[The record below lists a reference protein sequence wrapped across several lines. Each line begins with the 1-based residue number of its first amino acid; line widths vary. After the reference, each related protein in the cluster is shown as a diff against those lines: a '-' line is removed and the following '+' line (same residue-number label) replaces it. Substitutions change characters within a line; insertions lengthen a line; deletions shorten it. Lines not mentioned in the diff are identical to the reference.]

1 MPRVPVI
8 GITACTT
15 LSGQHATQ
23 TIAEKYARA
32 AAKAACGLP
41 IVIPSLGE
49 LLDSADILAV
59 VDGLIFTGSP
69 SNIEPFHYHGAAS
82 AEGTQ
87 HDPLRDATTLPLMR
101 AAIAAGVPVLGI
113 CRGFQE
119 MNVALGGT
127 LHQNVHEA
135 GAFMDHREGAGE
147 PIDKQYGPRH
157 TMHVQPG
164 GLLERLGLPA
174 VFEVNSIHGQ
184 GIDVLAPGLRVEA
197 LAPDGLVEAISL
209 DNGQG
214 FSLAV
219 QWHPEYQVMDNPQYL
234 TLFQAFG
241 AACRQRSLLRQNR
254 KQPTAQRA
262 CAT

>member
-1 MPRVPVI
+1 
-8 GITACTT
+8 
-15 LSGQHATQ
+15 
-23 TIAEKYARA
+23 
-32 AAKAACGLP
+32 
-41 IVIPSLGE
+41 
-49 LLDSADILAV
+49 
-59 VDGLIFTGSP
+59 
-69 SNIEPFHYHGAAS
+69 
-82 AEGTQ
+82 
-87 HDPLRDATTLPLMR
+87 
-101 AAIAAGVPVLGI
+101 
-113 CRGFQE
+113 
-119 MNVALGGT
+119 
-127 LHQNVHEA
+127 
-135 GAFMDHREGAGE
+135 
-147 PIDKQYGPRH
+147 
-157 TMHVQPG
+157 MHVQPG

-254 KQPTAQRA
+254 KQPTAQRLRDLTEWKTMSA
-262 CAT
+262 QNSQTQAWQALSRDHHLAPFSDVKQLAEKGRASSPRPGRIPVG

>member
-8 GITACTT
+8 GITACTSMIE
-15 LSGQHATQ
+15 LHATQ
-23 TIAEKYARA
+23 TISEKYARA

-49 LLDSADILAV
+49 LMDSADILDV

-69 SNIEPFHYHGAAS
+69 SNIEPYHYNGPAS
-82 AEGTQ
+82 AAGTH

-127 LHQNVHEA
+127 LHQKVHET
-135 GAFMDHREGAGE
+135 GMFMDHREGKDE
-147 PIDKQYGPRH
+147 PLDKQYGPRH
-157 TMHVQPG
+157 TLHVEPG
-164 GLLERLGLPA
+164 GMLDRMGLPA
-174 VFEVNSIHGQ
+174 IFDVNSIHGQ

-197 LAPDGLVEAISL
+197 LAPDGLVEAISVESSK
-209 DNGQG
+209 G
-214 FSLAV
+214 FVLGV
-219 QWHPEYQVMDNPQYL
+219 QWHPEFQVMDNPHYL
-234 TLFQAFG
+234 AIFQSFG
-241 AACRQRSLLRQNR
+241 KACRHRSVLRQR
-254 KQPTAQRA
+254 LLLSA
-262 CAT
+262 